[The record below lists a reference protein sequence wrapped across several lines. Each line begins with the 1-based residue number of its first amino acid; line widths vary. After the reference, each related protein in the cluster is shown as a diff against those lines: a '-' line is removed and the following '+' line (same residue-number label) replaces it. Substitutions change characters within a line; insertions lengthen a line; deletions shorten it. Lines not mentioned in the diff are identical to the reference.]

1 MEYGMDKKTVSLVLG
16 SGGARGL
23 THIGVIRWLEEN
35 GYEIASISG
44 TSIGALI
51 GSIYAIG
58 KLDQFEE
65 WVCSLSKGDMLG
77 LLDISLGV
85 DGLIKGDKIMETIRA
100 MVGDRYIEDLPIK
113 FTAVA
118 SNISKRKEVWFQKGP
133 MLDGVRASISLPLF
147 FKPYPFNGDDLIDGG
162 ILNPVPI
169 APTFGDHTDYTVAV
183 NLCAPHEEGAEI
195 VAKKSSKSS
204 NSGVTK
210 TFTDFTDALTEKL
223 TRRRTDIRAYDILY
237 KSFDAMQ
244 GTIGRQKIAAY
255 PPDCVINIPSNVCAL
270 MDFDRAPELIRFGH
284 EKAGKTLSSTLC
296 SL

>member
-1 MEYGMDKKTVSLVLG
+1 MDKKTVSLVLG

-23 THIGVIRWLEEN
+23 THIGVIHWLEDN

-51 GSIYAIG
+51 GSIYAMG
-58 KLDQFEE
+58 KLDQFEK
-65 WVCSLSKGDMLG
+65 WVCSLSKSDMLG

-85 DGLIKGDKIMETIRA
+85 DGLIKGDKIMETIRE
-100 MVGDRYIEDLPIK
+100 MVGEQYIEDLPIK

-118 SNISKRKEVWFQKGP
+118 SNISKRKEVWFQTGP
-133 MLDGVRASISLPLF
+133 MLEGVRASISLPLF
-147 FKPYPFNGDDLIDGG
+147 FKPYPLNGDDLIDGG

-169 APTFGDHTDYTVAV
+169 APTFGDHTDFTVAV

-195 VAKKSSKSS
+195 GEKKSSSKSS
-204 NSGVTK
+204 SSSVSK
-210 TFTDFTDALTEKL
+210 TITEFTDALTEKL
-223 TRRRTDIRAYDILY
+223 TRRRTDIRAYEILY

-255 PPDCVINIPSNVCAL
+255 PPDCVINIPSNLCAL
-270 MDFDRAPELIRFGH
+270 MDFDRAPELIQYGY
-284 EKAGKTLSSTLC
+284 EKAKMALASELC
-296 SL
+296 EM